1 METERDSGRMN
12 RGWINRKKYAVREG
26 IVGDREG

>member
-1 METERDSGRMN
+1 MKTERDSGRMN

>member
-12 RGWINRKKYAVREG
+12 RKWIDRKKYAVREG

>member
-12 RGWINRKKYAVREG
+12 RGWINRKKYAVREW